1 MPKLEAERILDLS
14 KLPRLSSKDENDS
27 SLFPSNFFDYF
38 EVHSYR
44 NAAQIL
50 HNSCRDEFS
59 ELTSKLMEFR
69 IETANVVKLGGNKT
83 EIAKSMDTLLK
94 PIGWNETRV
103 KADLVVRK
111 IYSVS
116 ESREIKSGPRRTQT
130 KTESVLKQDEYLIED
145 FIDGHKIDFM
155 KNRIAFD
162 LEWNS
167 KDQTFDRDLYAAR
180 TFYECG
186 LINAGIILTRSA
198 ELISVFQEISSRV
211 AISDFKSKFGAS
223 TTWMGKLLYRLNAG
237 RGGGCPILALGI
249 RPALI
254 DDFEAWKEAN
264 QPIRAPE
271 VITQEETKEA
281 SVG

>member
-1 MPKLEAERILDLS
+1 MPKLEAERILDLN
-14 KLPRLSSKDENDS
+14 KLPRLSSKDENDP
-27 SLFPSNFFDYF
+27 SLFPTDFFDYF

-44 NAAQIL
+44 NASQIL
-50 HNSCRDEFS
+50 SSSCRDEFS

-69 IETANVVKLGGNKT
+69 IATSNVVKLGGNKS
-83 EIAKSMDTLLK
+83 EIAKSMDNLLT

-111 IYSVS
+111 IYHVA
-116 ESREIKSGPRRTQT
+116 EEYEVKSGPKKGEKRTRF
-130 KTESVLKQDEYLIED
+130 VGNQDEYLIED

-155 KNRIAFD
+155 KNKVAFD

-198 ELISVFQEISSRV
+198 ELISVFEEISSRV

-249 RPALI
+249 RPKLI
-254 DDFEAWKEAN
+254 DDFESWKTN
-264 QPIRAPE
+264 NPTIRAPE
-271 VITQEETKEA
+271 LITQDETEET